1 MRLPLRAGFG
11 QHGERAAP
19 LAAHRPFDLHEFPQ
33 SCPSR
38 VISRSARDCMCLYH
52 TGWAEYG
59 PVLAQFRERL
69 SK

>member
-11 QHGERAAP
+11 QYGERAAP
-19 LAAHRPFDLHEFPQ
+19 LAAHRPFDLHESPQ
-33 SCPSR
+33 SRPS
-38 VISRSARDCMCLYH
+38 SALSLDARIVMCLYH

-59 PVLAQFRERL
+59 PVLAQLRERL

>member
-1 MRLPLRAGFG
+1 MRLSLRAGFG

-19 LAAHRPFDLHEFPQ
+19 LAAHRPFDLHKSPN
-33 SCPSR
+33 R
-38 VISRSARDCMCLYH
+38 ALRALALRGIVMCLYH